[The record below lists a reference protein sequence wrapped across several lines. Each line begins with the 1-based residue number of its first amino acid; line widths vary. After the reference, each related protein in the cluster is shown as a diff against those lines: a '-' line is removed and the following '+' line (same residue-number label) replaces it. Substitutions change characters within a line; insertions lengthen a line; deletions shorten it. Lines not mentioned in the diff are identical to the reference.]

1 MRDYL
6 ELNEHENTKCVD
18 IPKAVLE
25 GTFIPLNTLIRKQ

>member
-1 MRDYL
+1 M
-6 ELNEHENTKCVD
+6 NMKTQNVWD